1 MGGAVPPF
9 PACGYPVAVSIYLFG
24 DSSPF
29 PDGHDF
35 LSQLRAFVR
44 AASRALLLAH
54 EADQLEQN
62 LGERAQEHLHAIEA
76 LQGFFDGVTAAIAD
90 RAARSGAT
98 PLVGPHA
105 RELLEHVERM
115 ATKAKQARAQH
126 LDADS
131 VDATTHIREKRA
143 ELREVLSKYLL
154 ADPLP
159 TLGWALS
166 LNLGGTAPHGQ
177 VMLTHPGALTT
188 SFMVDVAGDARWSR
202 PRKLGEISSGV
213 TLQVGFKKAF
223 LRSSLHPDIHTLDD
237 FYVSELELGP
247 DSMELHLRRKPDGPR
262 DAFVI
267 DLDVGLEGQALARV
281 TRRNEKSGESE
292 APYSAQADDLERIQD
307 LAETLRNECLSLLGR
322 KTRLVFAQLDEHD
335 VFERG
340 LVRQLLDR
348 IAARLSPIAAQV
360 DAHSPNP
367 AELSLKIERADG
379 RREELY
385 LRKQELVDLVSP
397 LPPEAQALFEPLRFL
412 PKKRSI
418 PPVPPRAI

>member
-1 MGGAVPPF
+1 M
-9 PACGYPVAVSIYLFG
+9 STYLFG

-35 LSQLRAFVR
+35 LAQLRTFVK

-62 LGERAQEHLHAIEA
+62 LGDRAQEHLHAIEA
-76 LQGFFDGVTAAIAD
+76 LQGFFDGVTASIAD

-98 PLVGPHA
+98 QLVGPHA
-105 RELLEHVERM
+105 RELLEHVERV
-115 ATKAKQARAQH
+115 AAHAKQTRAQH

-131 VDATTHIREKRA
+131 VGVTTQIRDKRI
-143 ELREVLSKYLL
+143 ELRDVLSKYFL

-166 LNLGGTAPHGQ
+166 LSLGGTAPHGQ
-177 VMLTHPGALTT
+177 VLLTHPASLTT
-188 SFMVDVAGDARWSR
+188 SFMIDVASDPVWSR
-202 PRKLGEISSGV
+202 PRKLGEISPGV

-223 LRSSLHPDIHTLDD
+223 LRSSLHPDVHTLDD
-237 FYVSELELGP
+237 FYVSELEIGP
-247 DSMELHLRRKPDGPR
+247 DSMELHLRRKPDAPR

-267 DLDVGLEGQALARV
+267 DLDVGLEGQALARL
-281 TRRNEKSGESE
+281 TRRNEKGGESE
-292 APYSAQADDLERIQD
+292 APYTSQGDDLERIQD
-307 LAETLRNECLSLLGR
+307 LAETLRNECLTLLGR

-340 LVRQLLDR
+340 LVRLVLDR
-348 IAARLSPIAAQV
+348 IAARLAPIAAQV

-367 AELSLKIERADG
+367 SELSLKIERADG
-379 RREELY
+379 RREEIY
-385 LRKQELVDLVSP
+385 LRKQELVDLVAP
-397 LPPEAQALFEPLRFL
+397 LPPEAQVLFEPLCFL
-412 PKKRSI
+412 PKKKRSI
-418 PPVPPRAI
+418 PPAVPPRVV